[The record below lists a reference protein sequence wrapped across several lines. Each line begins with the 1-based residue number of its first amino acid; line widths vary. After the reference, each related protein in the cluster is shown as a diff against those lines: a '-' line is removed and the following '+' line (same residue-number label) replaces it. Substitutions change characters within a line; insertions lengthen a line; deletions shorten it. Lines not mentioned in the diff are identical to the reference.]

1 MAACPGADSQSPRYT
16 NFSASSVVRRV
27 PLPPFRTFVIM
38 QRLDLKQLLSQKL
51 SPQQIQFIKLL
62 QIPTAELETRI
73 KEEMEVNPALEE
85 DEPDDAE
92 ELERDEDDSDDSD
105 DSDASLDNDENTLEE
120 DYEDRASN
128 DSEPADE
135 LPEPEIMPKDDGP
148 ADTEANADNTDL
160 DLSDYLNDD
169 EIAGYKMQGDG
180 PGEEEERD
188 TPLADTSG
196 SLLDSLLDQLHFAN
210 LDERQEAIGQQLIGS
225 IDGDGYIRRDL
236 SAIANDLAFS
246 QNLEVSVAEIEAV
259 LRVVQQFDPPGIA
272 ARDLPECLLL
282 QLERRPQ
289 DENTVNAERILTDTF
304 DEFSKKHYPRIQQ
317 KLDLEDDEL
326 KEAIGVILK
335 LNPKPGGSGPSG
347 LGKTQYLMPDFILT
361 NDNGVFNLTL
371 NARNAPELR
380 VSPAYTE
387 MFRTYDKAAKKD
399 QKMKEAV
406 TFVKQKLDS
415 AKWFIDA
422 IRQRQN
428 TLLRTMNAIVEL
440 QRDFFAEGDE
450 GKLKPMILKDIA
462 QRISMDIS
470 TVSRVANSKSI
481 QTEFGIYPLKYFFS
495 EGIATDSGEDA
506 SSREVKSILKDLIGK
521 ESKERPLSDDKLEKM
536 LNARGYNIA
545 RRTVAKYREQLNI
558 PVARLRKEL

>member
-1 MAACPGADSQSPRYT
+1 
-16 NFSASSVVRRV
+16 
-27 PLPPFRTFVIM
+27 M

-85 DEPDDAE
+85 GDTDDEPE
-92 ELERDEDDSDDSD
+92 ERDDSDDDSED
-105 DSDASLDNDENTLEE
+105 DPDAEFDNDDNTLDEDFEE
-120 DYEDRASN
+120 RAER
-128 DSEPADE
+128 EPADE
-135 LPEPEIMPKDDGP
+135 MPEPELPKDDTP
-148 ADTEANADNTDL
+148 DSPDNTDL

-188 TPLADTSG
+188 MPLADTSG
-196 SLLDSLLDQLHFAN
+196 SLMDSLLDQLHFAD

-246 QNLEVSVAEIEAV
+246 QNIEVTVPEIEAV
-259 LRVVQQFDPPGIA
+259 LRVVQGFDPPGIG

-289 DENTVNAERILTDTF
+289 DDTTVNAERILTETF
-304 DEFSKKHYPRIQQ
+304 EEFTKKHYPRIQQ

-335 LNPKPGGSGPSG
+335 LNPKPGGSGPTG

-361 NDNGVFNLTL
+361 NDNGVLSLTL

-399 QKMKEAV
+399 AKMKEAV

-440 QRDFFAEGDE
+440 QREFFVEGDE

-470 TVSRVANSKSI
+470 TVSRVANSKSV

-506 SSREVKSILKDLIGK
+506 SSREVKSILKDLVGN
-521 ESKERPLSDDKLEKM
+521 ESKARPLSDDKLEKM

>member
-1 MAACPGADSQSPRYT
+1 
-16 NFSASSVVRRV
+16 
-27 PLPPFRTFVIM
+27 M

-62 QIPTAELETRI
+62 QVPTAELETRI

-85 DEPDDAE
+85 DDPDDSE
-92 ELERDEDDSDDSD
+92 ELDRDDNDDADADDP
-105 DSDASLDNDENTLEE
+105 DASLDNDENTLDE
-120 DYEDRASN
+120 DYDDRTN
-128 DSEPADE
+128 DSEPTTE
-135 LPEPEIMPKDDGP
+135 MPEPDLTPTESSADDAP
-148 ADTEANADNTDL
+148 DNTDL

-196 SLLDSLLDQLHFAN
+196 SLLDSLMDQLHFAD
-210 LDERQEAIGQQLIGS
+210 LDERQEAIGQQLVGS

-246 QNLEVSVAEIEAV
+246 QNLEVTVKEIEAV
-259 LRVVQQFDPPGIA
+259 LRVIHGFDPPGIG

-289 DENTVNAERILTDTF
+289 DEHTVNAERILTDTF
-304 DEFSKKHYPRIQQ
+304 EEFSKKHYVRIQQ
-317 KLDLEDDEL
+317 KLDLEDEEL
-326 KEAIGVILK
+326 KEAINVILK
-335 LNPKPGGSGPSG
+335 LNPKPGGSGPTG

-440 QRDFFAEGDE
+440 QREFFEEGDE
-450 GKLKPMILKDIA
+450 SKLKPMILKDIA
-462 QRISMDIS
+462 QMIGMDIS

-506 SSREVKSILKDLIGK
+506 SSREVKSILKDLIEK
-521 ESKERPLSDDKLEKM
+521 ENKDRPLSDDKLEKM
-536 LNARGYNIA
+536 LNMRGYNIA